1 MDNVRLKLTEN
12 EKIANMA
19 TELNGKS
26 FSMNE
31 KDIDKIIDQEKKT
44 KFNDELEK
52 YVDEMK
58 EYNESMKQLQDNIG
72 KDPTKLE
79 IKPLHEQII
88 IKPFEHNPFQKVEVK
103 NGIITDTGGFK
114 INIDM
119 NPVTGKMEEQEQ
131 VILTGCVMEIGPEVK
146 YVKPGDVV
154 FYHRRNRIP
163 IPFFKQGFYNLE
175 ERYILA
181 VVNEWLSDR
190 FQAIKNS
197 TWINPF
203 DLPEVLGSTVEERI
217 KTQIKLKEQGICLEK
232 IK

>member
-1 MDNVRLKLTEN
+1 MNNVRLNFTEN
-12 EKIANMA
+12 EKLANIA
-19 TELNGKS
+19 TELNGTS

-31 KDIDKIIDQEKKT
+31 KDINKIIEKEKKN

-52 YVDEMK
+52 YMDEMK
-58 EYNESMKQLQDNIG
+58 EYNESMQQLQNSIG

-79 IKPLHEQII
+79 IKPIHEQII
-88 IKPFEHNPFQKVEVK
+88 IKPFEYNPFQKMEVQ

-114 INIDM
+114 INVDV

-131 VILTGCVMEIGPEVK
+131 VILTGCVMEVGSEVK

-175 ERYILA
+175 ERYVLA
-181 VVNEWLSDR
+181 VVNEGLTER
-190 FQAIKNS
+190 FKN
-197 TWINPF
+197 
-203 DLPEVLGSTVEERI
+203 V
-217 KTQIKLKEQGICLEK
+217 K
-232 IK
+232 

>member
-1 MDNVRLKLTEN
+1 MVKNVNMNNVRLNLTEN
-12 EKIANMA
+12 EKLANIA

-31 KDIDKIIDQEKKT
+31 KDINKMIENEKKN

-52 YVDEMK
+52 YMDEMK
-58 EYNESMKQLQDNIG
+58 EYNESMQQLQNSIG

-79 IKPLHEQII
+79 IKPIHEQII
-88 IKPFEHNPFQKVEVK
+88 IKPFEHNPFQKMEVQ

-114 INIDM
+114 INVDV

-131 VILTGCVMEIGPEVK
+131 VILTGCVMEVGPEVK

-175 ERYILA
+175 ERYVLA
-181 VVNEWLSDR
+181 VVNEGLTER
-190 FQAIKNS
+190 FKN
-197 TWINPF
+197 
-203 DLPEVLGSTVEERI
+203 V
-217 KTQIKLKEQGICLEK
+217 K
-232 IK
+232 